1 MKIHYM
7 LRDRHCDVKQLKDLS
22 HILEDSGYNSVLLTF
37 HSAQADY
44 FIKSAAVLT
53 PGHKLKY
60 MIALRPYHVSAQYAA
75 MMTIGYDQI
84 DSNRLVFNWVA
95 GDFHQR
101 EDEPDLEFDI
111 FGESESVDSIQKRTT
126 YLRNFVNMY
135 KLYCPTKARPP
146 MVFSGFSDYALETVR
161 MFKGTS
167 LCMLDTYRENK
178 EKFDGIESRMVSA
191 NVTIL
196 ESDQD
201 IKDYKEKTSVFNPRF
216 LGWSII
222 GNYET
227 VKQEIINLKN
237 EGITD
242 LLLFTNTTNLSTAWN
257 HNNDMIVNKLVK
269 EINSEARKHEN

>member
-1 MKIHYM
+1 M
-7 LRDRHCDVKQLKDLS
+7 LRDQHKNVQELKDLS
-22 HILEDSGYNSVLLTF
+22 NKLEDSGYKSVLLTF
-37 HSAQADY
+37 HSQQADY
-44 FIKSAAVLT
+44 FIKSAAALI
-53 PGHKLKY
+53 PGNKLKY
-60 MIALRPYHVSAQYAA
+60 MIALRPYHVSAQYAG

-101 EDEPDLEFDI
+101 EDEPQIEFDI

-135 KLYCPTKARPP
+135 KMYCPTKIRPP

-161 MFKGTS
+161 MFNGTS
-167 LCMLDTYRENK
+167 LCMLDTYRENL
-178 EKFDGIESRMVSA
+178 EKFDGIENRMVSA

-196 ESDQD
+196 ESDED
-201 IKDYKEKTSVFNPRF
+201 IEKYKENSLSFNPRF

-222 GNYET
+222 GNYQT
-227 VKQEIINLKN
+227 VKQKIIDLKD

-242 LLLFTNTTNLSTAWN
+242 LLLFTNTTNFDDTWN
-257 HNNDMIVNKLVK
+257 QNNDMMVHKLVK
-269 EINSEARKHEN
+269 EINSESVQDDN

>member
-1 MKIHYM
+1 M
-7 LRDRHCDVKQLKDLS
+7 LRDQHKDVKGLKDLS
-22 HILEDSGYNSVLLTF
+22 HRLEDSGYDSVLLTF

-44 FIKSAAVLT
+44 FIKSAAALT

-146 MVFSGFSDYALETVR
+146 MVFSGFSDYSLETVR
-161 MFKGTS
+161 MFNGTS
-167 LCMLDTYRENK
+167 LCMLDTYRENP
-178 EKFDGIESRMVSA
+178 EKFDGIKNRMVSA

-196 ESDQD
+196 ESDEE
-201 IKDYKEKTSVFNPRF
+201 IKEYKEKTSVFNPRF
-216 LGWSII
+216 LGWSIV
-222 GNYET
+222 GNYQK
-227 VKQEIINLKN
+227 VKQQIFDLKD

-242 LLLFTNTTNLSTAWN
+242 LLIFTNTTNLDTAWN
-257 HNNDMIVNKLVK
+257 QNNDMMVHKLVK
-269 EINSEARKHEN
+269 EINSEAEHHDN

>member
-1 MKIHYM
+1 M
-7 LRDRHCDVKQLKDLS
+7 LRDQHCDVKELKDLS
-22 HILEDSGYNSVLLTF
+22 HRLEYSGYDSVLLTF

-44 FIKSAAVLT
+44 FIKSAAALT

-135 KLYCPTKARPP
+135 KLYCPIKARPP

-167 LCMLDTYRENK
+167 LCMLDTYRDNMD
-178 EKFDGIESRMVSA
+178 KFEGIENRMVSA
-191 NVTIL
+191 GITII
-196 ESDQD
+196 ESDKD
-201 IKDYKEKTSVFNPRF
+201 IEEYKAKVTTFNPRHLDF
-216 LGWSII
+216 SIV
-222 GNYET
+222 GNYQT
-227 VKQEIINLKN
+227 VKEKIINLKN

-242 LLLFTNTTNLSTAWN
+242 LLLFTNTNNLEDSWN
-257 HNNDMIVNKLVK
+257 QNNDMMVHKLVK
-269 EINSEARKHEN
+269 EINSEAAQDDN

>member
-7 LRDRHCDVKQLKDLS
+7 LRDQHCDVEQLKDLS
-22 HILEDSGYNSVLLTF
+22 HMLEDSGYISVLLTF

-44 FIKSAAVLT
+44 FVKSAAALT

-75 MMTIGYDQI
+75 MMTRAYSEI
-84 DSNRLVFNWVA
+84 DKDRLVFNWVA

-135 KLYCPTKARPP
+135 KLYCPTKVRPP

-161 MFKGTS
+161 MFNGTS
-167 LCMLDTYRENK
+167 LCMLDTYRDNMD
-178 EKFDGIESRMVSA
+178 KFEGIEGRMVSA
-191 NVTIL
+191 GITII
-196 ESDQD
+196 ESEKD
-201 IKDYKEKTSVFNPRF
+201 IEEYKAKVSTFNPRHLDF
-216 LGWSII
+216 SIV
-222 GNYET
+222 GNYQA
-227 VKQEIINLKN
+227 VKQKIVDLKN
-237 EGITD
+237 EKITD
-242 LLLFTNTTNLSTAWN
+242 LLVFTNTNNLDDSWN
-257 HNNDMIVNKLVK
+257 EKNANMVHKLVK
-269 EINSEARKHEN
+269 EITSEAAQDDN

>member
-1 MKIHYM
+1 M
-7 LRDRHCDVKQLKDLS
+7 LRDQHCDVKQLKDLS
-22 HILEDSGYNSVLLTF
+22 HRLEDSGYDSVLLTF

-44 FIKSAAVLT
+44 FIKSAAALT

-135 KLYCPTKARPP
+135 KLYCPIKARPP

-167 LCMLDTYRENK
+167 LCMLDTYRDNMD
-178 EKFDGIESRMVSA
+178 KFEGIEGRMVSA
-191 NVTIL
+191 GITII
-196 ESDQD
+196 ESDKD
-201 IKDYKEKTSVFNPRF
+201 IEEYKAKVTTFNPRHLDF
-216 LGWSII
+216 SIV
-222 GNYET
+222 GNYQT
-227 VKQEIINLKN
+227 VKEEIINLKN

-242 LLLFTNTTNLSTAWN
+242 LLLFTNTNNLEDSWN
-257 HNNDMIVNKLVK
+257 QKNDMMVHKLVK
-269 EINSEARKHEN
+269 EINSEAAQDDN